1 MATAY
6 NYTTPKLVQE
16 ELKATDAFTD
26 STYPSLQAIEIWI
39 NEESA
44 IVNRMAG
51 INFGS
56 TQYTQYYDYNG
67 EEDLFLKH
75 APVITIDTFEYNT
88 ASLGNAASWTTKVE
102 DTDFS
107 VDQDR
112 GVVTLI
118 SGNFSPSSGK
128 KRMRITYTA
137 GYDDIPYE
145 VQKLATKLVAKRVI
159 DSVLAK
165 DTNERQSGKSISVG
179 SISIVKP
186 AQFGVNQYKE
196 LKSDI
201 ADLQQNIVKGTG
213 VHRYGSY

>member
-51 INFGS
+51 TNFGE
-56 TQYTQYYDYNG
+56 TQYTEYFDYDG
-67 EEDLFLKH
+67 EEVVHLKH
-75 APVITIDTFEYNT
+75 APVITVDTFEYNT
-88 ASLGNAASWTTKVE
+88 ESLGNAASWTTRVE

-107 VDQDR
+107 TNQDR
-112 GVVTLI
+112 AELTI
-118 SGNFSPSSGK
+118 IDTNFSPSSGK
-128 KRMRITYTA
+128 KRLRITYTA
-137 GYDDIPYE
+137 GYEDLPYE
-145 VQKLATKLVAKRVI
+145 VQKLATKLVAKRVL
-159 DSVLAK
+159 DSVMTK
-165 DTNERQSGKSISVG
+165 DLNERQSGKSISVG

-196 LKSDI
+196 LKTDI
-201 ADLQQNIVKGTG
+201 TDLQAKIVGGTG

>member
-16 ELKATDAFTD
+16 ELKATTAFTD

-44 IVNRMAG
+44 FVNRLANT
-51 INFGS
+51 NFGE
-56 TQYTQYYDYNG
+56 TQYTQYYDYDG
-67 EEDLFLKH
+67 EETLYLKH
-75 APVITIDTFEYNT
+75 TPVMSIDTFEYNT
-88 ASLGNAASWTTKVE
+88 ASLGNTASWATKVE

-107 VDQDR
+107 VDTDR
-112 GVVTLI
+112 GEVTI
-118 SGNFSPSSGK
+118 IDTRFSPTSGK
-128 KRMRITYTA
+128 KKFRITYTA

-145 VQKLATKLVAKRVI
+145 VQKITTKMVAKRVI

-165 DTNERQSGKSISVG
+165 DTAERQSGKSISVG

-186 AQFGVNQYKE
+186 AQFGVQQYAA
-196 LKSDI
+196 LKTDI
-201 ADLQQNIVKGTG
+201 MDLQAQILKGTTA
-213 VHRYGSY
+213 HRFGSY